1 MTKFK
6 LSLLTTLITMHVLP
20 AMAQTT
26 NSTEIQEVTIYS
38 NSVGFNKTRANIK
51 ITEADMDR
59 YPTGVSADKILERVS
74 GIQVGSSNAFGGDG
88 FESTIN
94 MRGFGKD
101 SIGFSVD
108 GIPNGRTTL
117 GGGSVPT
124 RLFDSSNLS
133 GVDVSQSAGSI
144 GAPSNQAL
152 VGHINYL
159 TKDPEKTFG
168 ARVEGALGS
177 SGYKRAY
184 GIINTGEIAQGLT
197 SYLSVAK
204 DEYKNSYVNNPVG
217 QNTKSHVDIKINN
230 ELGGGN
236 TLKFKSSYNQREET
250 SGTNIV
256 SLTQFK
262 ANPKVDGYSDVITG
276 VASADRAYR
285 EFKGNPRTDY
295 LTYLDGKFN
304 ISNSISL
311 NAKAYVHKQDG
322 IGKEAGLGN
331 SGFPGLNGSAT
342 SLYFRANNFNLDRS
356 GFLAEFMG
364 QEGALIN
371 WKAGAW
377 SEDYTRTQKRNWQL
391 ITLTPGNYS
400 ISPDVSATSE
410 NKKWDNSI
418 RMYYATNESSFIDG
432 TLKVDYGVS
441 YLENKVDYN
450 APVQSSRTS
459 GPQLNFVNKADVNSG
474 LLPKLGLNYAL
485 DASSQVFMGFS
496 KNAAS
501 VTDATLEANAKTTIA
516 AAGTVQKM
524 DSANVFDFGYRSKG
538 NGYAY
543 GVQGFVIGSKETL
556 ATDTAGPLS
565 PLQNIDQGRKVRGVE
580 FTYSG
585 KIDQVNI
592 YTSYTIQKSEYDLNG
607 ANADGYLPAGFIKNG
622 ADLVGIP
629 NQNLYLQAT
638 WKPTQNFKI
647 ASNVRYMSSRMGYY
661 ANPRIANSGADERLP
676 ANTLVGLNATYTTGS
691 ITYGANIEN
700 LTNKSYISGIAPEL
714 LGSPAS
720 FGRYFIGAPRT
731 FSLWIK
737 ADI

>member
-6 LSLLTTLITMHVLP
+6 LSLLSTLITMHVLP

-26 NSTEIQEVTIYS
+26 ASTEIQEVTIYS
-38 NSVGFNKTRANIK
+38 NSVGFNKTRANVK
-51 ITEADMDR
+51 ITEADLDR

-177 SGYKRAY
+177 ANYKRAF
-184 GIINTGEIAQGLT
+184 GVINTGEIAQGVT
-197 SYLSVAK
+197 SYMSIAK
-204 DEYKNSYVNNPVG
+204 DEYQNSYVNNPAG
-217 QNTKSHVDIKINN
+217 KNTKSHVDIKINN
-230 ELGGGN
+230 ALGGGN
-236 TLKFKSSYNQREET
+236 SLKFRTSYNQREET

-262 ANPKVDGYSDVITG
+262 ANPKVDGYTDVITG
-276 VASADRAYR
+276 VASVDRAYR
-285 EFKGNPRTDY
+285 EFKGNPRTDFI
-295 LTYLDGKFN
+295 TYLDGNFQLT
-304 ISNSISL
+304 NSISL
-311 NAKAYVHKQDG
+311 NAKAYLHKQDG

-356 GFLAEFMG
+356 GLLAEFNG

-377 SEDYTRTQKRNWQL
+377 SENYTRTQKRNWQL
-391 ITLTPGNYS
+391 ISLAQGSYS
-400 ISPDVSATSE
+400 ISPEVSANSE
-410 NKKWDNSI
+410 NKKWENGI
-418 RMYYATNESSFIDG
+418 RMYYVTNTSSFFEEK
-432 TLKVDYGVS
+432 LKFDYGVS
-441 YLENKVDYN
+441 YLESKVDYS
-450 APVQSSRTS
+450 APIQSSRTS

-474 LLPKLGLNYAL
+474 LQPKLGVNFAL
-485 DASSQVFMGFS
+485 DNSSQLFAGYS

-501 VTDATLEANAKTTIA
+501 VTDATLEANAKTSLA

-524 DSANVFDFGYRSKG
+524 DSSNVFDFGYRSKG

-565 PLQNIDQGRKVRGVE
+565 PLQNIDQGRKVKGVE

-592 YTSYTIQKSEYDLNG
+592 FTSYTIQKSEYDLTG

-638 WKPTQNFKI
+638 
-647 ASNVRYMSSRMGYY
+647 
-661 ANPRIANSGADERLP
+661 
-676 ANTLVGLNATYTTGS
+676 
-691 ITYGANIEN
+691 
-700 LTNKSYISGIAPEL
+700 
-714 LGSPAS
+714 
-720 FGRYFIGAPRT
+720 
-731 FSLWIK
+731 
-737 ADI
+737 